1 MYLKD
6 VCNSY
11 IYKSNGK
18 DMFWH
23 KHIIWCSDFFINRM
37 KTTKHLY
44 IDGTFITTKDF
55 KQLIIIMFFDE
66 SSKKKIPGSYI
77 LLNTKNESG
86 YLKALSEFKRI
97 ITIEYTEDIKLNSI
111 STDFE
116 IGLIKSIKIL
126 FPKTRHVGCLFHY
139 VQALYRNMR
148 SLNLINKDFN
158 HKGFLKNLAS
168 IPFNLEKDKNIF
180 DNIFDKYKKENEHNT
195 NILDNLNAF
204 IKYLILFGLNFFI
217 TEALI
222 IQN

>member
-1 MYLKD
+1 ME
-6 VCNSY
+6 
-11 IYKSNGK
+11 
-18 DMFWH
+18 
-23 KHIIWCSDFFINRM
+23 
-37 KTTKHLY
+37 HLL
-44 IDGTFITTKDF
+44 
-55 KQLIIIMFFDE
+55 LIIIMFFDE
-66 SSKKKIPGSYI
+66 SSNKKIPGSYI
-77 LLNTKNESG
+77 LLNTKNENG

-139 VQALYRNMR
+139 VQALYCNMR
-148 SLNLINKDFN
+148 ALNLINKVFN
-158 HKGFLKNLAS
+158 HKGFLKDLAS

-204 IKYLILFGLNFFI
+204 IKYFDSFWIEFFYNGSLNYSKLDKNFRSNSYIENYNKRIKENLCKYF
-217 TEALI
+217 
-222 IQN
+222 